1 MNTLVILVAREL
13 WLERTSRVFDKMAVL
28 PAGLVRRIKAEF
40 PRQNFKFGRMPSCA
54 RKRRSE
60 RHQVADK

>member
-13 WLERTSRVFDKMAVL
+13 WLERNSRVFDKMAVL

-40 PRQNFKFGRMPSCA
+40 QIWKNAKLCDEAEIREASGSGQMTA
-54 RKRRSE
+54 
-60 RHQVADK
+60 